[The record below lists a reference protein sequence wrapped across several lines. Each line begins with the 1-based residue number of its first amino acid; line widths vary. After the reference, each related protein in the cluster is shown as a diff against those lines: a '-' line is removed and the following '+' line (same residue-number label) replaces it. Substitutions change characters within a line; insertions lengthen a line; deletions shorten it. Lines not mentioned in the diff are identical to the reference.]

1 MSARSPQPAT
11 ALIAEDAA
19 PQRRALHEQL
29 LQAWPGLEIVAV
41 CEDGVSALEAATTH
55 RPTVAFLDIRM
66 PGVSGL
72 DVARAVVEQ
81 GGLVVFTTAYDDYAV
96 RAFDAGAVDYL
107 LKPVQPARL
116 EQAVARLRERLQE
129 RRAGADGPDLHSLI
143 DGLESRLRPQGAQ
156 GPLVVTVDSFERYQR
171 EEAWTWE
178 HMALLRARPVYGSDA
193 AKADV
198 QRIIGELLAIP
209 RDPAKLAADAAE
221 IAGLTQ
227 FVNRHP
233 KGFDMLI
240 GERGESLSGGQR
252 QEVAIARAVLMDPS
266 VLFFDESTSAMDFTT
281 EAGFKERLR
290 RFAAHKTMVIVTHRS
305 SLIDLATRMIVVD
318 DGRIVADGPREKVV
332 QALQSGRIGRAQ

>member
-1 MSARSPQPAT
+1 MSARSPQPVT
-11 ALIAEDAA
+11 ALIAEDEA

-143 DGLESRLRPQGAQ
+143 DGLESRLRPQGERLIRWISASA
-156 GPLVVTVDSFERYQR
+156 GDSVRMFGIDE
-171 EEAWTWE
+171 
-178 HMALLRARPVYGSDA
+178 
-193 AKADV
+193 
-198 QRIIGELLAIP
+198 
-209 RDPAKLAADAAE
+209 
-221 IAGLTQ
+221 
-227 FVNRHP
+227 
-233 KGFDMLI
+233 
-240 GERGESLSGGQR
+240 
-252 QEVAIARAVLMDPS
+252 
-266 VLFFDESTSAMDFTT
+266 VLFFQAQEKYVRVV
-281 EAGFKERLR
+281 AGSGEGVIRTPLKDLLAGLDPDAFWQVHRGTVVRVQAIDRVSKNELGRHSLSLKGHTERLPVSGAFLH
-290 RFAAHKTMVIVTHRS
+290 RFRGM
-305 SLIDLATRMIVVD
+305 
-318 DGRIVADGPREKVV
+318 
-332 QALQSGRIGRAQ
+332 